1 MTCSA
6 MRPADV
12 RTGSEPAAAP
22 ATTLTAPDLSAAVSR
37 LCGGPVGRLELWP
50 GSGNNRLYRAETPV
64 GLLAVKLYGQAGAG
78 QGSRLHREFA
88 ALSFLDRWSVED
100 VPAAVAADPAIGLAL
115 YNWVDGLPPARDP
128 AGRPAGDM
136 DAIVPLIRYLEAS
149 KNKPGAAEIGPAAE
163 SCPHAAELL
172 DQIQARVVALSAVT
186 DSPDLAAFLAERMV
200 PALEVAGQR
209 LRGLYRMGGIAP
221 DAAGPPAVMIL
232 SPSDYGF
239 HNMLRRPDGR
249 LLFLDF
255 EYFGWDDPVKLL
267 ADTLWHPA
275 YRLSAA
281 EQRAWLDGLVPSFA
295 EADATLPLR
304 LAACLPLYGLRWTA
318 ILLNE
323 FLPERW
329 QRRLHAGTTA
339 RWDEAKAIQFAK
351 ARGWMA
357 EVERLLALPATIPV
371 VDALPLSLP
380 PLTSTV

>member
-6 MRPADV
+6 VRPADV
-12 RTGSEPAAAP
+12 RTGSESAAT

-37 LCGGPVGRLELWP
+37 LCGGPVGCLELWP
-50 GSGNNRLYRAETPV
+50 GGGNNRLYRAETPA

-78 QGSRLHREFA
+78 QGSRLQREFA
-88 ALSFLDRWSVED
+88 ALSFLGRWSVED
-100 VPAAVAADPAIGLAL
+100 VPVAVAADPAVGLAL
-115 YNWVDGLPPARDP
+115 YGWVDGLPPARDP

-136 DAIVPLIRYLEAS
+136 DAMVRFIRNLQAC
-149 KNKPGAAEIGPAAE
+149 KTRPGASEIGPAAE

-186 DSPDLAAFLAERMV
+186 DAPDLAAFLAERMV
-200 PALEVAGQR
+200 PALDVAGQR

-221 DAAGPPAVMIL
+221 DTAGPPAAMIL

-281 EQRAWLDGLVPSFA
+281 EQRAWLDGLVPPFV

-329 QRRLHAGTTA
+329 QRRLHAGTAA

-351 ARGWMA
+351 ACGWMA
-357 EVERLLALPATIPV
+357 EVERLLALPTTIPL